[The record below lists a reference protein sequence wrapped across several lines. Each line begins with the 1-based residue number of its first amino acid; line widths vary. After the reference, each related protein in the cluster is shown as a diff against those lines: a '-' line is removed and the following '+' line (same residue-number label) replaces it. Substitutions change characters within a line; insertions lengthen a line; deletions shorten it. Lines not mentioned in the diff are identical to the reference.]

1 MAAIIRREFRAY
13 FQSPIGYICL
23 AVFWAVSGYSFMMSS
38 LYTGTT
44 DLRATFSMMGTV
56 SMFVIPILTMRLFSE
71 DKRQKTEQAL
81 LTAPI
86 TLWEMVLGKFI
97 SALLVYI
104 INISIAFVFAV
115 VLSAFAPVEWPVVIG
130 MFFGTA
136 LMGGA
141 MIAIGMFISSLTENQ
156 IVAAVASFAA
166 MLIIGIIKYI
176 PDMINSPVAQTIASA
191 LSFDSRFY
199 TFRIGTIQLDSM
211 IFFLSVQFLF
221 CLFTVRVYE
230 KRRFA

>member
-1 MAAIIRREFRAY
+1 MSAIIRREFRAY

-44 DLRATFSMMGTV
+44 DMRATFSMMGTV

-97 SALLVYI
+97 SAMLVYL
-104 INISIAFVFAV
+104 INISISIVFGV
-115 VLSAFAPVEWPVVIG
+115 VLSALAAVEWPVVVG
-130 MFFGTA
+130 MYLGTA

-141 MIAIGMFISSLTENQ
+141 MISIGMFISSLTENQ

-176 PDMINSPVAQTIASA
+176 PEMINAPFAETLAAA

-199 TFRIGTIQLDSM
+199 TFRMGTLRLDSAV
-211 IFFLSVQFLF
+211 FFLTVQVLF
-221 CLFTVRVYE
+221 CFFTVRVYE